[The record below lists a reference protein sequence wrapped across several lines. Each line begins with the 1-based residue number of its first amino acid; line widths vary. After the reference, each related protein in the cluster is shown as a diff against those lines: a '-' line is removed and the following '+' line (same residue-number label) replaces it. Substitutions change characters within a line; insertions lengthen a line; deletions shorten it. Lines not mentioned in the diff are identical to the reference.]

1 MYYTTFSQ
9 RQKCFCLSAPIKVT
23 TALMSKPVA
32 HKVFANHR
40 GAQKKLVPGIFTGA
54 NDPFTEGVYVDKIKP
69 SSDMRHVFTTDLTL
83 FIGSIDL
90 F

>member
-1 MYYTTFSQ
+1 MYYTAFLL
-9 RQKCFCLSAPIKVT
+9 REKCFCSSATIKVT
-23 TALMSKPVA
+23 TALMSKPFT

-40 GAQKKLVPGIFTGA
+40 AAQKKLVPGVFTGA
-54 NDPFTEGVYVDKIKP
+54 NDPFTKSIYVDKIKP
-69 SSDMRHVFTTDLTL
+69 SSDMRHIFTTDLTL